1 MNAPTEFNAVLID
14 ALYRESIRLADA
26 ARRYFDWEG
35 AADREALDPVERV
48 AFACES
54 LKVTTRLMH
63 VVSWL
68 LVRKAVAAGEL
79 RGDEGA
85 ADERR
90 LGRAAADAPPP
101 GMPVRA
107 MTIIEESRDL
117 YARVARLDRRFD
129 GDGDG
134 EAALTGARGLLDR
147 LQAAL

>member
-1 MNAPTEFNAVLID
+1 MRAPAEFNAVLID
-14 ALYRESIRLADA
+14 ALYAESIRLADA
-26 ARRYFDWEG
+26 ARRYFDREG
-35 AADREALDPVERV
+35 EVDRERLDPEERV
-48 AFACES
+48 SFACES

-79 RGDEGA
+79 RDDEGA

-90 LGRAAADAPPP
+90 LGRAAAEGPPP

-107 MTIIEESRDL
+107 LTIIEDSREL
-117 YARVARLDRRFD
+117 YDRVARLDRLFD
-129 GDGDG
+129 GDGD
-134 EAALTGARGLLDR
+134 APVPTGARGLLDR